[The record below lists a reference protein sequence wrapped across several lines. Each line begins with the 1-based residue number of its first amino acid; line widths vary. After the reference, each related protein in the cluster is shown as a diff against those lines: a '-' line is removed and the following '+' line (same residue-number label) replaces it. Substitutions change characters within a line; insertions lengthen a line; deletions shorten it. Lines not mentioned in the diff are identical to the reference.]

1 LSDSIELLQNFIKTQ
16 IYPKMDELI
25 MEFREIY
32 CNNCKKVL
40 GKYNMKYYND
50 DKIAEVIRLSHSK
63 HVREGHE
70 IELRRVSN

>member
-1 LSDSIELLQNFIKTQ
+1 
-16 IYPKMDELI
+16 

-40 GKYNMKYYND
+40 GKYNRKYYSD
-50 DKIAEVIRLSHSK
+50 DKIGELLKTSHAL

-70 IELRRVSN
+70 IELRRVTEKS